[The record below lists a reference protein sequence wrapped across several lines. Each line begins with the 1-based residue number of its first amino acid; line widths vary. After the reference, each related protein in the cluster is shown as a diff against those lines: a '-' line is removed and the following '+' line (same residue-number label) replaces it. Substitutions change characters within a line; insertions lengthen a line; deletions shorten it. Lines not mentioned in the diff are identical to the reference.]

1 MSPLL
6 FLAIIVAIVGFVLLL
21 RPETFWRPFQKEKD
35 EVLSNVMGAFLRL
48 IGIGALFLSVLL
60 AQLI

>member
-35 EVLSNVMGAFLRL
+35 AVLSNVMGAFLRL
-48 IGIGALFLSVLL
+48 IGIGVLFLSVLL

>member
-21 RPETFWRPFQKEKD
+21 RPEIFWRILQKEKD
-35 EVLSNVMGAFLRL
+35 NALSNVMGAFLRL
-48 IGIGALFLSVLL
+48 IGIGVLFLSVFL
-60 AQLI
+60 AQLV